1 MKGQGPENPCY
12 SGLISH
18 LILQSVLPEAFET
31 HWQVSS
37 PNLGFVLG
45 PDNNSNQV
53 SKARGNLT
61 QGHQC
66 CKSFPILFLPRKGA
80 QN

>member
-1 MKGQGPENPCY
+1 MKGHGAENLCR
-12 SGLISH
+12 SAFISH
-18 LILQSVLPEAFET
+18 SILQSVLPGAFEA
-31 HWQVSS
+31 HRQVSC
-37 PNLGFVLG
+37 PNRGFVLG
-45 PDNNSNQV
+45 PDNNSNQF

-66 CKSFPILFLPRKGA
+66 FKSFPIWFLPRKEA